1 MQFEDLEEFCKKQE
15 VFPIAVVK
23 MLKEIKKEAF
33 SLEEVTEIIS
43 GELSLS
49 VKILKIANSA
59 FYGRASQV
67 KTINDAFMILGA
79 NTIKNLAL
87 AFSLKKV
94 LTIRKSVFDFD
105 YFWRNSITA
114 GIASELLARIVRYS
128 NNNEYFLAGFLQ
140 DIGIIVLYNHDPK
153 TYKEILERKKETG
166 AKLYLIEQEALSL
179 NHQDAGCYL
188 LKAWKF
194 PESIYQPISMH
205 HSSADLSNISDG
217 TLLVIKTLNIADLV
231 RDIYYGNDKS
241 RRIAELYRKCS
252 EEFLLRSEKIDH
264 FLYMAGKETLN
275 MLGFFD
281 LDPAYSKSYSEILT
295 EENELLM
302 EKLGME
308 IEQPADKESDEAEDA
323 DEEEEKS
330 EAEELENIRK
340 LVITNEQLREEVWE
354 QDNSQ

>member
-23 MLKEIKKEAF
+23 MLTAIKKETF

-49 VKILKIANSA
+49 VKVLKIANSA

-67 KTINDAFMILGA
+67 KTINEAFMILGA

-94 LTIRKSVFDFD
+94 LTISKSVFNFD

-128 NNNEYFLAGFLQ
+128 KNNEYFLSGFLQ

-153 TYKEILERKKETG
+153 TYKEILEKKKETG
-166 AKLYLIEQEALSL
+166 EKLYLIEQEVLSL

-205 HSSADLSNISDG
+205 HSSADSNSISDR

-241 RRIAELYRKCS
+241 RKIAELYSKCS
-252 EEFLLRSEKIDH
+252 EEFSLKSLKIDH

-281 LDPAYSKSYSEILT
+281 LDPAYSKSYLEILT

-302 EKLGME
+302 QELGME
-308 IEQPADKESDEAEDA
+308 IEQTADKENDE
-323 DEEEEKS
+323 DEKKS
-330 EAEELENIRK
+330 EAEELEDIRK

-354 QDNSQ
+354 KNESQ